1 MSGPLGEP
9 RDAGEFAASLGQILR
24 RIRPGSEPRLGVG
37 PGWYPIIA
45 TLNEKLT
52 AIDPEY
58 SVLGVEERYGLL
70 AYDVESP
77 GGQDLAMQSL
87 IDGAEATSA
96 AVCELCGRPGQ
107 LMSRNGWLKTVCPEC
122 AHGTGYRPESA
133 RSSPWPLAVGETA
146 ARGRHQG
153 S

>member
-1 MSGPLGEP
+1 MSGPLGAP
-9 RDAGEFAASLGQILR
+9 RDAGEFAASLGQIRR

-45 TLNEKLT
+45 ALNEKLA
-52 AIDPEY
+52 AIDPEH

-87 IDGAEATSA
+87 IDGFEATSA

-107 LMSRNGWLKTVCPEC
+107 LMSRSGWLKTICSEC

-133 RSSPWPLAVGETA
+133 R
-146 ARGRHQG
+146 
-153 S
+153 

>member
-1 MSGPLGEP
+1 VSGPLGVP

-45 TLNEKLT
+45 ALNEKLA
-52 AIDPEY
+52 AIDPEH

-87 IDGAEATSA
+87 IEAAEANSA

-107 LMSRNGWLKTVCPEC
+107 LMSRNGWLKTICPEC
-122 AHGTGYRPESA
+122 AHGTSYRPESA
-133 RSSPWPLAVGETA
+133 R
-146 ARGRHQG
+146 
-153 S
+153 